1 MKTIALGDVHGRADL
16 LAALLTHFQK
26 ESSSRSKPYR
36 VIFLGDIIDRG
47 LRSREA
53 MDLVIE
59 TLRDVP
65 GSKLLRGN
73 HEDFV
78 LKFIDNPFNR
88 DYELMNWMSNG
99 GFATALSYDVAPA
112 ADWPELKRMIPEML
126 AALEKHPAHIEAMR
140 QAEHL
145 IVDQAHVFVHA
156 GLRPEVSLTRQSP
169 HDMMTIRS
177 DFLNAQY
184 DFGLPVVHGHTVTTS
199 RRPEI
204 HNYRIAIDTGAEETG
219 RLTAVVINEDA
230 VESFIQT
237 SVSASGLIQI
247 ADVTPEDFRCED
259 LLEEPAATALLRQI
273 R

>member
-1 MKTIALGDVHGRADL
+1 
-16 LAALLTHFQK
+16 
-26 ESSSRSKPYR
+26 
-36 VIFLGDIIDRG
+36 
-47 LRSREA
+47 

-99 GFATALSYDVAPA
+99 GVATAVSYDVAPA
-112 ADWPELKRMIPEML
+112 ADPPELKRMIPEML
-126 AALEKHPAHIEAMR
+126 AALEKHPAHIEAIR

-156 GLRPEVSLTRQSP
+156 GLRPEVSLTRQSL
-169 HDMMTIRS
+169 HDLMTIRS